1 MVLKNKKGKSIDYNK
16 KRKLTKINKDL
27 NLLGKVWS
35 NRCKLYILDE
45 ILPRNQFVCSS
56 SRNIIDELV
65 EIRDANLFL
74 LGKNGIENNG
84 SILSIDFCNAFRSVH
99 LHWFS
104 YVMRYIGFP
113 RKFID
118 WFFHLYKD
126 LGIIINVN
134 GYRSNVIL
142 NKRGFMEGHPPSMMA
157 YVISTIPLI
166 NALETKLT
174 GIKVFNTLFCSRS
187 FADDTKIFLSDPSE
201 VYIVQDL
208 VFAFE
213 KVSGVMLHKD
223 KSLKKC
229 NVISF
234 GNHRQ
239 YNNWPFWVNVTD
251 KVKIIGGI
259 FGNSCNI
266 EHENSKIV
274 KNKVLGKLFE
284 NWGMRGSLSQK
295 VYFVNVFCLTKLNY
309 ICQVFRLQQKHGKE
323 IKKFIL
329 KFIYCGENE
338 RPVQSLNFR
347 KSSSGGLSIID
358 PEIKAKALLIR
369 TSLREVILKKV
380 SLVGNTLTQDIY
392 GQNNDLLNYIRAG
405 QCSLSSKEIYEDLNT
420 KSVSVNGSLIPSR
433 IEKKVSGIKWSKTF
447 KNYHALKFVT
457 PIEKE
462 FCWKMT
468 QDLVPVNGRL
478 HRKNSDKR
486 CLREIRKNNLCA
498 YVQDRHHA
506 FISCPAVLSST
517 NKLKMVL
524 LEFTDKTFDDNDLLY
539 LSFKCRNK
547 ALTSIAVWLIVKYMF
562 MIFHR
567 KVYDSISIFN
577 ELRRQILYLI
587 RNNLFSKYEYE
598 LYELEDIIRC
608 RI

>member
-1 MVLKNKKGKSIDYNK
+1 
-16 KRKLTKINKDL
+16 
-27 NLLGKVWS
+27 
-35 NRCKLYILDE
+35 
-45 ILPRNQFVCSS
+45 
-56 SRNIIDELV
+56 
-65 EIRDANLFL
+65 
-74 LGKNGIENNG
+74 
-84 SILSIDFCNAFRSVH
+84 
-99 LHWFS
+99 
-104 YVMRYIGFP
+104 
-113 RKFID
+113 
-118 WFFHLYKD
+118 
-126 LGIIINVN
+126 
-134 GYRSNVIL
+134 
-142 NKRGFMEGHPPSMMA
+142 MA

-166 NALETKLT
+166 NVLETKLT

-234 GNHRQ
+234 GNQ
-239 YNNWPFWVNVTD
+239 YNNCPFWFNVTD

-380 SLVGNTLTQDIY
+380 SLVGNT
-392 GQNNDLLNYIRAG
+392 
-405 QCSLSSKEIYEDLNT
+405 
-420 KSVSVNGSLIPSR
+420 
-433 IEKKVSGIKWSKTF
+433 
-447 KNYHALKFVT
+447 
-457 PIEKE
+457 
-462 FCWKMT
+462 
-468 QDLVPVNGRL
+468 
-478 HRKNSDKR
+478 
-486 CLREIRKNNLCA
+486 
-498 YVQDRHHA
+498 
-506 FISCPAVLSST
+506 
-517 NKLKMVL
+517 
-524 LEFTDKTFDDNDLLY
+524 
-539 LSFKCRNK
+539 
-547 ALTSIAVWLIVKYMF
+547 
-562 MIFHR
+562 
-567 KVYDSISIFN
+567 
-577 ELRRQILYLI
+577 
-587 RNNLFSKYEYE
+587 
-598 LYELEDIIRC
+598 
-608 RI
+608 